1 MDDALLDV
9 FNTGGC
15 WDPNSESVLSM
26 PNPQHALLG
35 AILKIINARDEI
47 TIRKKK

>member
-15 WDPNSESVLSM
+15 WDPNSKSVLSM

-35 AILKIINARDEI
+35 AILKIINSKR
-47 TIRKKK
+47 